1 MEYNKNQLN
10 KSIDKL
16 EKLKHKI
23 ERKNNIVGLSRLF
36 SFFGGLTLTLLT
48 FFYFSNN
55 STLIV
60 LFLSIFIFSIISI
73 FQTNYF
79 RFLKKLTKWI
89 ELKKSFLSR
98 STLDWANISRKNIPH
113 EKEVTNLEVDFNITG
128 DRSLLHLIDFSSSDA
143 SAYFLRDLFINH
155 KISRN
160 EIKQRQNLVSELT
173 SFNKFREKFLL
184 TISLLNL
191 KTKSIGNI
199 NNWINSESKI
209 SKIKFSLFFL
219 IPLALINV
227 FFISVHFFN
236 IFNSVWMISSLVY
249 LTVYYLSYKY
259 YNSIGF
265 VSDLIKEDLG
275 KISEVYNSIG
285 NTDFSKY
292 ENLKNLC
299 EPIQSEKTS
308 PTIILKQISRIIE
321 FLTLRRHP
329 FVWTFLLIL
338 FPFDLYLAYRLEKY
352 KLEIGNNYNKWL
364 NVWHQLEAYIS
375 LATFAKLNNEYKF
388 PNLVENTFEFSAEKI
403 SHPLISKSSKIEN
416 DFSLSELGN
425 IVIITGSNMSGKS
438 TFLRTLGI
446 NICLAYSGTPV
457 DAVSFNLPLLN
468 VFSCIKVS
476 DSIIDGI
483 SYFYSEVKRLKQ
495 LLEEFEKNDEKP
507 IIFFIDEIF
516 KGTNNIERRIGAN
529 SFIKSLIG
537 KNGIG
542 LVTTHDL
549 DLVKLADDN
558 KEIINYH
565 FKENIKNDKMEFDYK
580 LYKGPCPTTNALEI
594 MKIEGLPIDYIGE

>member
-10 KSIDKL
+10 KSINKL

-23 ERKNNIVGLSRLF
+23 ERKNNIVGLFRLLP
-36 SFFGGLTLTLLT
+36 FFGGLTLTLLSY
-48 FFYFSNN
+48 FYFSNT
-55 STLIV
+55 STLII
-60 LFLSIFIFSIISI
+60 LFSSIFIFSISSI
-73 FQTNYF
+73 FQANYSK
-79 RFLKKLTKWI
+79 FLKILTKWI

-98 STLDWANISRKNIPH
+98 CTLDWTNISRKNIPS

-143 SAYFLRDLFINH
+143 SAYYLRDLFINH

-160 EIKQRQNLVSELT
+160 KIKQRQNLISELI

-199 NNWINSESKI
+199 NKWINSESKI

-219 IPLALINV
+219 IPLAIINV
-227 FFISVHFFN
+227 VFIVLHLLN
-236 IFNSVWMISSLVY
+236 ILNSAWMISSFVY
-249 LTVYYLSYKY
+249 VTVYYLNNKY
-259 YNSIGF
+259 YYNVGF
-265 VSDLIKEDLG
+265 ISDLIKEELG
-275 KISEVYNSIG
+275 KISKVFYFIE

-299 EPIQSEKTS
+299 EPIQAEKIS
-308 PTIILKQISRIIE
+308 PTLILKQITRIIE
-321 FLTLRRHP
+321 FLSLRKNP
-329 FVWTFLLIL
+329 FVWFFLSAL
-338 FPFDLYLAYRLEKY
+338 FPIYLYLAYRLEKY
-352 KLEIGNNYNKWL
+352 KLKIGDSYEKWL
-364 NVWHQLEAYIS
+364 NVWHQLEAYVS
-375 LATFAKLNNEYKF
+375 LATFAKLNNEYKL
-388 PNLVENTFEFSAEKI
+388 PNLVDNTFEFSAEKI
-403 SHPLISKSSKIEN
+403 SHPLIPKSSKIDN

-438 TFLRTLGI
+438 TFLRALGI
-446 NICLAYSGTPV
+446 NICLAYSGAPV
-457 DAVSFNLPLLN
+457 SAVSLKLPLLN

-476 DSIIDGI
+476 DSVIDGI

-495 LLEEFEKNDEKP
+495 LLEEFDKNDAKP

-549 DLVKLADDN
+549 DLVKLADNN
-558 KEIINYH
+558 KEIMNYH

-580 LYKGPCPTTNALEI
+580 LQKGPCPTTNALEI
-594 MKIEGLPIDYIGE
+594 MKIEGLPIDYIED

>member
-1 MEYNKNQLN
+1 MEYSNNQLN

-23 ERKNNIVGLSRLF
+23 ERKHNIVGLIRLF
-36 SFFGGLTLTLLT
+36 SFFAGLTITPLT

-60 LFLSIFIFSIISI
+60 FFLSIFIFSIISI

-89 ELKKSFLSR
+89 ELKKSFFSR
-98 STLDWANISRKNIPH
+98 STLDWNNISRKNIPS

-128 DRSLLHLIDFSSSDA
+128 NRSLLHLIDFSSSDA
-143 SAYFLRDLFINH
+143 SAYYLRDLFINH
-155 KISRN
+155 QISKN
-160 EIKQRQNLVSELT
+160 DIKQRQNLVSELT

-199 NNWINSESKI
+199 NKWINSETKI
-209 SKIKFSLFFL
+209 SKIKFSLIFL

-227 FFISVHFFN
+227 VFISLHLLN
-236 IFNSVWMISSLVY
+236 ILKSVWMISSLVY
-249 LTVYYLSYKY
+249 ITVYYFNNKY
-259 YNSIGF
+259 YNNIGF

-275 KISEVYNSIG
+275 KISKVYFFIG

-308 PTIILKQISRIIE
+308 PTIILKQISRIVK
-321 FLTLRRHP
+321 FLSLRANP
-329 FVWTFLLIL
+329 FIWFFLLVL
-338 FPFDLYLAYRLEKY
+338 FPFDLYFAYRLEKY
-352 KLEIGNNYNKWL
+352 KLEIADNYNKWL
-364 NVWHQLEAYIS
+364 NVWHQLEAYVS
-375 LATFAKLNNEYKF
+375 LATFAKINRKYNF
-388 PNLVENTFEFSAEKI
+388 PNLIENKFEFSAEKI
-403 SHPLISKSSKIEN
+403 GHPLIPKSCKIEN

-438 TFLRTLGI
+438 TFLRTLGL
-446 NICLAYSGTPV
+446 NICLAYSGAPV
-457 DAVSFNLPLLN
+457 DAASFNLPLLN

-476 DSIIDGI
+476 DSVIDGI

-516 KGTNNIERRIGAN
+516 KGTNNIERRIGAT
-529 SFIKSLIG
+529 SYIKSLIG

-549 DLVKLADDN
+549 DLVKLADDH

-580 LYKGPCPTTNALEI
+580 MHEGPCPTTNALEI
-594 MKIEGLPIDYIGE
+594 MKIEGLPIDDT